1 LKTRTLILTAL
12 KIVLDWQVVPEGD
25 DLRWSYS
32 RTLYAYLAPRASEIL
47 YIGKADGC
55 TVRERWR
62 EKRQF
67 WADLERERNIK
78 SHRVIVAEWDI
89 PADCRMTRQ
98 LLADAESLLI
108 YELKPW
114 GNIQS
119 QSSRIKRAGLKLVCG
134 GAWPLSRRVFQDT

>member
-1 LKTRTLILTAL
+1 MIFTVL
-12 KIVLDWQVVPEGD
+12 KIVLDWRSVSEED
-25 DLRWSYS
+25 DPGWSYN

-98 LLADAESLLI
+98 LLADTESLLI
-108 YELKPW
+108 YEVRPW
-114 GNIQS
+114 GNIQA
-119 QSSRIKRAGLKLVCG
+119 QSSRIQRAGLKVECR
-134 GAWPLSRRVFQDT
+134 GAWPLSKRIFQDT

>member
-1 LKTRTLILTAL
+1 MIFTVL
-12 KIVLDWQVVPEGD
+12 KIALDCRLVSEED
-25 DLRWSYS
+25 ELRWSYN
-32 RTLYAYLAPRASEIL
+32 RTLYAYLAQRAAEIL

-89 PADCRMTRQ
+89 PANCLMTRQ
-98 LLADAESLLI
+98 LLADTESLLI
-108 YELKPW
+108 YEVNPW
-114 GNIQS
+114 GNIQA
-119 QSSRIKRAGLKLVCG
+119 QFSRIQRAELKVECR
-134 GAWPLSRRVFQDT
+134 GA

>member
-1 LKTRTLILTAL
+1 MMIFTVL
-12 KIVLDWQVVPEGD
+12 KIVLDWRSVSEED
-25 DLRWSYS
+25 DPGWSYN

-98 LLADAESLLI
+98 LLADTESLLI
-108 YELKPW
+108 YEVRPW
-114 GNIQS
+114 GNIQA
-119 QSSRIKRAGLKLVCG
+119 QSSRIQRAGLKVECR
-134 GAWPLSRRVFQDT
+134 GAWPLSKRIFQDT